1 MLMVTPLAPT
11 TRTRERRTRPR
22 STTWSFTTVAG
33 VPARP
38 VSYPAH
44 VFPEDLVASDL
55 SLDQAE

>member
-1 MLMVTPLAPT
+1 MLADVAP
-11 TRTRERRTRPR
+11 
-22 STTWSFTTVAG
+22 FTTVAG